1 VSSAS
6 YFFDNILRLTAP
18 DFLPTES
25 DILHSR
31 KGFYSSITK
40 LCFDFPKFN
49 VNFLDIRLGGER
61 RKWIH
66 QVDDI
71 PVVLSVVDLCTYDH
85 VPSGSNTLEDL
96 IMLFGQIVDRDAE
109 GSDVCGFIE
118 RCQWV

>member
-31 KGFYSSITK
+31 KGFQGGITE
-40 LCFDFPKFN
+40 LRFDFPTLSL
-49 VNFLDIRLGGER
+49 NFLDIRLGGER

-71 PVVLSVVDLCTYDH
+71 PVIIFVVDLCTYDP
-85 VPSGSNTLEDL
+85 VLSGYSTLEDMV
-96 IMLFGQIVDRDAE
+96 MLFGQMVDRE
-109 GSDVCGFIE
+109 MWRGDVCGFIE